1 MVIKPH
7 HFMDIIK
14 LYGGGIQVFVPDTDY
29 GHDFYRAANEIIGNH
44 RIQIKVTSGAD
55 DICGPCRFLGSDK
68 TCTDCISHI
77 KGIRSKNSYNKMLDC
92 RIKAGSLVEVGFD
105 GEKLTFSVKA
115 KTARPKSAAKPA
127 DKSAAKTASAGEG
140 SEDKSKAAG
149 SKSRAGRASGKKK
162 ETPAPKA

>member
-29 GHDFYRAANEIIGNH
+29 GHDFYRAANEMIGNH

-92 RIKAGSLVEVGFD
+92 RVMDILGLGEDAVYTAEELCRIMGDCPGLVADVWKE
-105 GEKLTFSVKA
+105 EA
-115 KTARPKSAAKPA
+115 EACRETARKRQQLFE
-127 DKSAAKTASAGEG
+127 AGVRKYLDQGNEVI
-140 SEDKSKAAG
+140 
-149 SKSRAGRASGKKK
+149 
-162 ETPAPKA
+162 

>member
-68 TCTDCISHI
+68 TCTESVPRTATIRCWIAASWIFLAWVRTLCIQL
-77 KGIRSKNSYNKMLDC
+77 RNC
-92 RIKAGSLVEVGFD
+92 AG
-105 GEKLTFSVKA
+105 
-115 KTARPKSAAKPA
+115 
-127 DKSAAKTASAGEG
+127 
-140 SEDKSKAAG
+140 
-149 SKSRAGRASGKKK
+149 
-162 ETPAPKA
+162 

>member
-29 GHDFYRAANEIIGNH
+29 GHDFYRAANEMIGNH

-55 DICGPCRFLGSDK
+55 DICDK

-92 RIKAGSLVEVGFD
+92 RIMDILGLGEDAVYTAEELCRIMGACPGLVADVWKE
-105 GEKLTFSVKA
+105 EAESCRE
-115 KTARPKSAAKPA
+115 TARKRQQLFE
-127 DKSAAKTASAGEG
+127 AGGEEIFG
-140 SEDKSKAAG
+140 SG
-149 SKSRAGRASGKKK
+149 
-162 ETPAPKA
+162 

>member
-55 DICGPCRFLGSDK
+55 DICGPCRFLGSENMYGLYF
-68 TCTDCISHI
+68 TY
-77 KGIRSKNSYNKMLDC
+77 KGNPFQEQLQ
-92 RIKAGSLVEVGFD
+92 
-105 GEKLTFSVKA
+105 
-115 KTARPKSAAKPA
+115 
-127 DKSAAKTASAGEG
+127 
-140 SEDKSKAAG
+140 
-149 SKSRAGRASGKKK
+149 
-162 ETPAPKA
+162 

>member
-55 DICGPCRFLGSDK
+55 DICG
-68 TCTDCISHI
+68 H
-77 KGIRSKNSYNKMLDC
+77 
-92 RIKAGSLVEVGFD
+92 AGSWAVTKHVRIVFHI
-105 GEKLTFSVKA
+105 
-115 KTARPKSAAKPA
+115 
-127 DKSAAKTASAGEG
+127 
-140 SEDKSKAAG
+140 
-149 SKSRAGRASGKKK
+149 
-162 ETPAPKA
+162 